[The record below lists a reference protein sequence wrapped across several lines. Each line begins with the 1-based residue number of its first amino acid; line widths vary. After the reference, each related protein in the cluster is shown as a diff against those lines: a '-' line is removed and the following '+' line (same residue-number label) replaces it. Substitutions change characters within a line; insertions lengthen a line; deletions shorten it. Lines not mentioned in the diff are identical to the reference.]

1 MYAALRKD
9 AADLV
14 VTEVKAPHWIGRPTW
29 YWLRMDALVPWL

>member
-14 VTEVKAPHWIGRPTW
+14 VTEVKAPHRIGRPTW
-29 YWLRMDALVPWL
+29 Y